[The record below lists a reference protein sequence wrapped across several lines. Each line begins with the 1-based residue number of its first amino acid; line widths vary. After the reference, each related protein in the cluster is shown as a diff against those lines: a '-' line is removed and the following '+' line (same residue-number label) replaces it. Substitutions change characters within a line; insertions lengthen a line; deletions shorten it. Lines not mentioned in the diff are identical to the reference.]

1 MMTMMMMMMVM
12 MNGGDECGSQITRRR
27 ADRAFHELTQFTDEV
42 LKEEER
48 DGEMTQKHL

>member
-1 MMTMMMMMMVM
+1 MMMMMMM
-12 MNGGDECGSQITRRR
+12 MILMNGGDGRGSQITRRH

-48 DGEMTQKHL
+48 EGAMTQKHL